1 MPQDDPA
8 SENLFSYGT
17 LQTEAVQLATF
28 GRTLQGAPDAL
39 PGYELSMI
47 AIDDP
52 DVVATSGATHH
63 PIIKFSGA
71 ASDAVPGSVFRITAA
86 ELAHADRYEVAA
98 YQRVAVVLA
107 SGLTA
112 WVYIDATHAALTAPR
127 PP

>member
-1 MPQDDPA
+1 MSQHQDDPA

-28 GRTLQGAPDAL
+28 GRTLQGVPDAL
-39 PGYELSMI
+39 PGYKLTML

-52 DVVATSGATHH
+52 NVVATSGATHH

-71 ASDAVPGSVFRITAA
+71 ASDTVPGSVFRITAA
-86 ELAHADRYEVAA
+86 ELAQADRYEVAA
-98 YQRVAVVLA
+98 YRRVAVELA

-112 WVYIDATHAALTAPR
+112 WVYVDAAYAAPIAG
-127 PP
+127 